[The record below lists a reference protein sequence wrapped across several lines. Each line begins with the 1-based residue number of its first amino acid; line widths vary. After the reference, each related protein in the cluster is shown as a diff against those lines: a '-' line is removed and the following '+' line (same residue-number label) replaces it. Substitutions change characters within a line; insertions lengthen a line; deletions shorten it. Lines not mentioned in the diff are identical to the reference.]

1 MTRVV
6 ESAGRKEDDRK
17 RNTALIPGSWFLEEQ
32 LLSCQLLSSGLRGM
46 QPKRRECEMSKISV
60 WQSWQLSSLERNGLE
75 MKRRDES
82 CRKCEK
88 RRIIVEKS
96 N

>member
-32 LLSCQLLSSGLRGM
+32 LLVVELSVIV
-46 QPKRRECEMSKISV
+46 KRFA
-60 WQSWQLSSLERNGLE
+60 RNATE
-75 MKRRDES
+75 ETRM
-82 CRKCEK
+82 
-88 RRIIVEKS
+88 
-96 N
+96 